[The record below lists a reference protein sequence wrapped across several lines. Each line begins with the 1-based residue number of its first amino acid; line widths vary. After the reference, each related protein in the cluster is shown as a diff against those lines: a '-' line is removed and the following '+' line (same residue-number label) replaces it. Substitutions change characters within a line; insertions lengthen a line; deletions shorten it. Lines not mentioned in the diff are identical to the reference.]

1 MGEIVVSMRNI
12 CKSFGGIHALDKA
25 QLDLQKGEVLGLI
38 GENGAGKSTLMKILS
53 GVYTADSGQVM
64 VAGKEVHYRNPKE
77 ALDDGICMIYQ
88 ELNLVNK
95 LSVADNIFIGR
106 EASGGIL
113 LNRREDEKKAEELLK
128 SMDLHIPPNTE
139 VGSLT
144 VAKQQMVEIAKGI
157 SYHSKVLIMDEP
169 TAALAVSEINELF
182 RVIRNLKEQGISIIY
197 ISHRLEELFEITD
210 RITVMRDGNYIDT
223 IDTSQGTMD
232 ELIQK
237 MVGRSIKWEKKQTS
251 QVPADAPV
259 VLEAQHIV
267 SKDIKDISFCLK
279 KGEILG
285 LAGLMGAGRT
295 ELARLIFGADRRKRG
310 KILRDGREVRIHNT
324 QDAVKNGISYLSE
337 DRKGN
342 GLAVNLS
349 VEDNIA
355 LPNWELF
362 TRNGVIQ
369 FQKVKEAA
377 QKAVDEVGIKTPSTA
392 QIVSN
397 LSGGNQQKVVIG
409 KWLLK
414 NSEIFIF
421 DEPTRGIDVG
431 AKNEIYK
438 LMEELIHN
446 GKSIIMIS
454 SEMPELL
461 RMSDRILVLCE
472 GRLTGEL
479 SIEEATQEKIMEY
492 AVMRNTEGEESDEK
506 G

>member
-223 IDTSQGTMD
+223 IDTSRGTMD

-285 LAGLMGAGRT
+285 LAGLMAVSYTHLLAG
-295 ELARLIFGADRRKRG
+295 
-310 KILRDGREVRIHNT
+310 EV
-324 QDAVKNGISYLSE
+324 D
-337 DRKGN
+337 
-342 GLAVNLS
+342 
-349 VEDNIA
+349 
-355 LPNWELF
+355 
-362 TRNGVIQ
+362 
-369 FQKVKEAA
+369 
-377 QKAVDEVGIKTPSTA
+377 
-392 QIVSN
+392 
-397 LSGGNQQKVVIG
+397 
-409 KWLLK
+409 
-414 NSEIFIF
+414 
-421 DEPTRGIDVG
+421 
-431 AKNEIYK
+431 
-438 LMEELIHN
+438 
-446 GKSIIMIS
+446 
-454 SEMPELL
+454 
-461 RMSDRILVLCE
+461 
-472 GRLTGEL
+472 
-479 SIEEATQEKIMEY
+479 
-492 AVMRNTEGEESDEK
+492 
-506 G
+506 